1 MFHQITLLY
10 YNISIYLY
18 RSFSPVLVIALGL
31 GIVPACPRMPVINAL
46 RSMSAKGCV
55 KSAKFHCIATL
66 RLKSRFCANGR
77 ID

>member
-1 MFHQITLLY
+1 M
-10 YNISIYLY
+10 Y

-66 RLKSRFCANGR
+66 RLKSRFVQTVALINAIRLRGDCWA
-77 ID
+77 IT